1 MATKKKV
8 DAEAKA
14 PERIGLHNLMPPPGS
29 HRERKRLGRG
39 PGSGTGKTSG
49 KGHKGSKART
59 GHGGPG
65 GGKPHFEGGQMPLTR
80 RLPKR
85 GFTPPF
91 RVENQVV
98 SLEDLS
104 RVPAGTEITQESLA
118 AAGLIEDNK
127 GPAKLLSNGELSGAV
142 TVRGI
147 KVSAGARTKIEAAGG
162 KIEGEERKKREAV
175 IAKPVQASPKQK
187 TASPKKEAS
196 AKPKDESPK
205 QDEAEGT
212 RTEE

>member
-1 MATKKKV
+1 VATTKKRTAAK
-8 DAEAKA
+8 EA
-14 PERIGLHNLMPPPGS
+14 PVQRIGLDNLTQPPGS

-91 RVENQVV
+91 RVELQEVA
-98 SLEDLS
+98 LEDLA
-104 RVPAGTEITQESLA
+104 RIPAGTEITRESLV
-118 AAGLIEDNK
+118 AAGLIDEGR
-127 GPAKLLSNGELSGAV
+127 GPAKVLANGELSQAV
-142 TVRGI
+142 VVRGV
-147 KVSAGARTKIEAAGG
+147 KMSAGAKAKIEAAGG
-162 KIEGEERKKREAV
+162 KVE
-175 IAKPVQASPKQK
+175 
-187 TASPKKEAS
+187 
-196 AKPKDESPK
+196 D
-205 QDEAEGT
+205 
-212 RTEE
+212 